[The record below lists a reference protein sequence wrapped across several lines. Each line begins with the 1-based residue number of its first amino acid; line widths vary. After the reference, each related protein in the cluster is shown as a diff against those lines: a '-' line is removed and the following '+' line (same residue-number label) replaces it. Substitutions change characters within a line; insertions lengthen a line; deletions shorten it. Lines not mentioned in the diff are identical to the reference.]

1 MTGNIRHHEIKTT
14 NHDIKTLV
22 AFLPRLYTPGFNPI
36 KRWNGGIKNQEGFIT
51 MAWPEYDEVVVKF
64 FGLAAK
70 QCWFDYDYIPE
81 EACKMLEDEELIS
94 NASLSQIRTMLTYCV
109 RGERF
114 CEGFWGEMIEQ
125 GKIRCLLERLQ
136 KILESNI

>member
-1 MTGNIRHHEIKTT
+1 MKSKLPT
-14 NHDIKTLV
+14 NHDIKSLV

-36 KRWNGGIKNQEGFIT
+36 KRWNGGIKNQDGVMT
-51 MAWPEYDEVVVKF
+51 MPWPEYDDVVEKF
-64 FGLAAK
+64 FRQASK
-70 QCWFDYDYIPE
+70 ECWCDYEYIPKK
-81 EACKMLEDEELIS
+81 ASKMLEDEELIS
-94 NASLSQIRTMLTYCV
+94 KASLSQIRTMLTYCV

-114 CEGFWGEMIEQ
+114 CSGHWEAMIEQ